1 MFRKQMQQKRGGI
14 VSEMKKIILSL
25 PEELLEKVDDQLKY
39 EEISRSE
46 WIRRALVLALEQ
58 AKKDRIRARMERGYQ
73 EMGLL
78 NLELAEEAMEAD
90 NSDFAIYEKVLLES
104 E

>member
-1 MFRKQMQQKRGGI
+1 M
-14 VSEMKKIILSL
+14 SEMKKIILSL

-58 AKKDRIRARMERGYQ
+58 AKKDRIRTRMKQGYQ

-78 NLELAEEAMEAD
+78 NLELAEEALTSD
-90 NSDFAIYEKVLLES
+90 TSDFAIYESILES

>member
-1 MFRKQMQQKRGGI
+1 MQQKRGGI

>member
-1 MFRKQMQQKRGGI
+1 
-14 VSEMKKIILSL
+14 MKKIILSL

-46 WIRRALVLALEQ
+46 WIRRALILALEQ
-58 AKKDRIRARMERGYQ
+58 AKKDRIRARMEQGYR

-78 NLELAEEAMEAD
+78 NLELAEEGLEAD
-90 NSDFAIYEKVLLES
+90 RTDFAIYESMLLES

>member
-1 MFRKQMQQKRGGI
+1 M
-14 VSEMKKIILSL
+14 SEMKKIILSL

-46 WIRRALVLALEQ
+46 WIRRALILALEQ
-58 AKKDRIRARMERGYQ
+58 AKKDRIRAQMEQGYQ

-78 NLELAEEAMEAD
+78 NLALAEETLAAD
-90 NSDFAIYEKVLLES
+90 NSDFVIYESMLLES

>member
-1 MFRKQMQQKRGGI
+1 M
-14 VSEMKKIILSL
+14 SEMKKIILSL

-46 WIRRALVLALEQ
+46 WIRRALILALEQ
-58 AKKDRIRARMERGYQ
+58 AKKDRIRAQMEQGYQ

-78 NLELAEEAMEAD
+78 NLALAEETLAAD
-90 NSDFAIYEKVLLES
+90 NSDFVIYETMLLES

>member
-1 MFRKQMQQKRGGI
+1 
-14 VSEMKKIILSL
+14 
-25 PEELLEKVDDQLKY
+25 
-39 EEISRSE
+39 
-46 WIRRALVLALEQ
+46 
-58 AKKDRIRARMERGYQ
+58 
-73 EMGLL
+73 MGFL

>member
-1 MFRKQMQQKRGGI
+1 
-14 VSEMKKIILSL
+14 MKKIILSL

-46 WIRRALVLALEQ
+46 WISRALVLALEQ
-58 AKKDRIRARMERGYQ
+58 AKKDRIRARMKQGYQ

-78 NLELAEEAMEAD
+78 NLELAEEALAAD
-90 NSDFAIYEKVLLES
+90 TSDFAIYESILES

>member
-1 MFRKQMQQKRGGI
+1 
-14 VSEMKKIILSL
+14 MKKIILSL

-46 WIRRALVLALEQ
+46 WIRRALILALEQ
-58 AKKDRIRARMERGYQ
+58 AKKDRIRAQMEQGYQ

-78 NLELAEEAMEAD
+78 NLALAEETLAAD
-90 NSDFAIYEKVLLES
+90 NSDFVIYETMLLES